1 MRCLGN
7 NLNLNVNEISVS
19 YNDNGPDDA
28 PVLIFVHGFPFNK
41 SMWKMQVRA
50 LKENYRVIAYDIR
63 GHGNTESGKEKFSI
77 ELFAGDLIALMDK
90 LEIDRA
96 ILCGLSMGGY
106 IALTA
111 VENYPER
118 FDALVLS
125 DTQCIADSANAKE
138 KRLKT
143 IEIIK
148 EKGINNYAATSIKN
162 LFAPDSFNTK
172 KNEIENVREMIVKT
186 SPQSVCNT
194 LLALTERKETC
205 SSLKNINIPVLV
217 MAGKED
223 KIIPVDAAMLI
234 HENIKDSLLRII
246 AHAGHVANIENPEAF
261 NFNLVKFVD
270 LVSKKAFCLS
280 DTDGN

>member
-7 NLNLNVNEISVS
+7 NLNLTVNNISVS

-28 PVLIFVHGFPFNK
+28 PVLIFIHGFPFNK

-63 GHGNTESGKEKFSI
+63 GHGNTESGNEKFSI

-125 DTQCIADSANAKE
+125 DTQCIADSAKAKE

-148 EKGINNYAATSIKN
+148 EKGISNYAATSIKN

-223 KIIPVDAAMLI
+223 KVIPVDASMLI

-270 LVSKKAFCLS
+270 LVGKKAFCLS

>member
-1 MRCLGN
+1 M
-7 NLNLNVNEISVS
+7 
-19 YNDNGPDDA
+19 
-28 PVLIFVHGFPFNK
+28 LI
-41 SMWKMQVRA
+41 
-50 LKENYRVIAYDIR
+50 
-63 GHGNTESGKEKFSI
+63 
-77 ELFAGDLIALMDK
+77 
-90 LEIDRA
+90 
-96 ILCGLSMGGY
+96 MGGY

-148 EKGINNYAATSIKN
+148 EKGISNYAAISIKN

-223 KIIPVDAAMLI
+223 KVIPVDASMLI

-270 LVSKKAFCLS
+270 LVGKKAFCLS